1 MDLKDE
7 LGLLPQATSR
17 ICAPRRINFT
27 PLFHI
32 FKIKLI
38 TQTKKLIILGRRA
51 LWANHAFLALMWY
64 IMMCQSPTSS
74 LCDQLKGL
82 KKKVFKEQNVHAP
95 KLKLREI
102 PLPYPCLKEVQKHFN
117 PKAQTPI
124 LLIKNFLNMK
134 ARFKITSIFF
144 QVAFKKHRVQ
154 LIGKILNFYHSFK
167 FKQGAQN

>member
-1 MDLKDE
+1 MGQSCFPCFDVVHYDVLE
-7 LGLLPQATSR
+7 SHFFLVWP
-17 ICAPRRINFT
+17 
-27 PLFHI
+27 
-32 FKIKLI
+32 IKR
-38 TQTKKLIILGRRA
+38 T
-51 LWANHAFLALMWY
+51 
-64 IMMCQSPTSS
+64 
-74 LCDQLKGL
+74 

-144 QVAFKKHRVQ
+144 QVACKKHRVQ
-154 LIGKILNFYHSFK
+154 LIGKILK
-167 FKQGAQN
+167 FIIPLNLNRVLRIDYEKLPKIYLEYIIF